1 MSTKFS
7 PPSAPQRRPGK
18 PQRRRAIRGSAAR
31 GKRDKPTPV
40 APATWGQRL
49 RAYAPHASAPLIVLA
64 LAIVALSLAALLA
77 GGWSMTYL
85 PAAIGQ
91 TWLTVHAAPVVIG
104 GVELAAAPLLPAV
117 GVIALV
123 ATRVRAATRDRVS
136 VLDLAAILALLTATS
151 LVLSGIALFMVSD
164 ASNVYDIAA
173 PNPAAALLLPLGLHL
188 IGFVF
193 GVRPV
198 IWRALA
204 GRAGIPQLA
213 VDSCGHAASF
223 LRGLL
228 LAAAAAYLV
237 ALAAG
242 YQRVGELIG
251 SFPNLGWGGGAALAL
266 LCVAYLPNAVVATL
280 AVLLGGSFEYG
291 PGSLSLFSATAAPM
305 PPLPLLAAVP
315 PSMPGWAPVLM
326 LVPAAIAVRFAATR
340 GMSLI
345 DATAAATWSALLGA
359 LAAAYASGRAGA
371 YEFVGTR
378 PWILALAL
386 FAWTFVTCLCAWL
399 VAVVRGRAARDREAP
414 AEPETSGADAAAD
427 PEDLEDL
434 EDPKDSG
441 PEANNGV
448 EGEGEDE
455 KDVVVDDG
463 EGVKDV

>member
-7 PPSAPQRRPGK
+7 PRSAPQRRPAQ
-18 PQRRRAIRGSAAR
+18 PQRRRAIRGRAPGA
-31 GKRDKPTPV
+31 KREKPTPA
-40 APATWGQRL
+40 APTTWRQRL
-49 RAYAPHASAPLIVLA
+49 RTYAPHASAPLVVLA
-64 LAIVALSLAALLA
+64 LTIVAVCLAVLLA

-91 TWLTVHAAPVVIG
+91 TWLSVHAAPLVVG

-117 GVIALV
+117 GVVALV
-123 ATRVRAATRDRVS
+123 AVRVRAATRDRVS
-136 VLDLAAILALLTATS
+136 VLDLAAILGLLTATS

-164 ASNVYDIAA
+164 ASNVYNIAA

-204 GRAGIPQLA
+204 SRAGVPQLA
-213 VDSCGHAASF
+213 VDACGHAASF

-228 LAAAAAYLV
+228 IAAAAAYLV

-251 SFPNLGWGGGAALAL
+251 AFPNLGWGGGIALAL
-266 LCVAYLPNAVVATL
+266 LCAAYLPNAVVATL

-291 PGSLSLFSATAAPM
+291 PGALSLFSATAAPM
-305 PPLPLLAAVP
+305 PPLPLFAAVP
-315 PSMPGWAPVLM
+315 PAMPSWAPVLM

-340 GMSLI
+340 GFSLV
-345 DATAAATWSALLGA
+345 DATATAAWSALLGA

-378 PWILALAL
+378 PGILALAL

-399 VAVVRGRAARDREAP
+399 VALVRGRAARAGEDAKEDASQDTNDDAGEEA
-414 AEPETSGADAAAD
+414 
-427 PEDLEDL
+427 
-434 EDPKDSG
+434 
-441 PEANNGV
+441 
-448 EGEGEDE
+448 GEGTSEDISE
-455 KDVVVDDG
+455 DG
-463 EGVKDV
+463 EGIKGE